1 MGDNIINVSFN
12 ISSEDVQ
19 QFRQFIVNWRSML
32 RAADR
37 PAVMLD
43 ALRLPTQ
50 EDVPTRWMDLELR
63 TANNAITLRMR
74 ADNLFIIGFRNA
86 AGRWFE
92 FTHNNNRGPM
102 IPGSTTIRVH
112 EGYTGNRNTLQ
123 LDEGVQ
129 IRCDFIVEAIDNL
142 ANYDGDTTA
151 SDNQLRNWLLR
162 LVVVFAES
170 IRNNT
175 VLDHVARELP
185 IPGIE
190 TMTQFPWEL
199 IGLIKDWSSLCTLL
213 LQVINDV
220 VQDPDVMVQRFS
232 PYHQYDIH
240 NAFQLASMLGMVL
253 IKNPNRQHGRRPR
266 RSVDD
271 NLDGAVAGITLLEVV
286 EVIVLDIDGE
296 KPGDLYGMITVTDGF
311 GLQII
316 FEREWSN
323 IQSVYPDEQ
332 AKLTGP
338 NRAMSGDDGF
348 AVNFNLMDRD
358 LDLSPDD
365 EVSNGEVVWNPLD
378 ATSDDYDKL
387 HSTVVTGAS
396 GKVELRYAIMT
407 DAAVATVEVVLLQSS
422 ESVPNVYGTVTTTV
436 NLDDDDGTAVTVKL
450 LNRDNT
456 ESVDVERGSAIPLMR
471 NVVAVPLCSEVQ
483 VSLDLWDRNLI
494 FADEHLANGAATF
507 QPLFAGG
514 GESQEVDNGRVKV
527 RVTWS
532 TWFEL

>member
-1 MGDNIINVSFN
+1 MLKIQVIDPLNKD
-12 ISSEDVQ
+12 DVLTATPLNYIEENAVTNDI
-19 QFRQFIVNWRSML
+19 QFYRHGNPLPGIEGFQIVGEPRPGCIL
-32 RAADR
+32 RACGFPTNGTTLCNFQWVRYFEDGTRHSIEGATMYDYMVTADDVGTR
-37 PAVMLD
+37 LAVD
-43 ALRLPTQ
+43 CTP
-50 EDVPTRWMDLELR
+50 MDD
-63 TANNAITLRMR
+63 NGCQVIT
-74 ADNLFIIGFRNA
+74 DKGFK
-86 AGRWFE
+86 F
-92 FTHNNNRGPM
+92 
-102 IPGSTTIRVH
+102 
-112 EGYTGNRNTLQ
+112 
-123 LDEGVQ
+123 GV
-129 IRCDFIVEAIDNL
+129 ISIVEAIDYL
-142 ANYDGDTTA
+142 ASYDGDTTA

-185 IPGIE
+185 VPGIE
-190 TMTQFPWEL
+190 TMTQFPWQL

-232 PYHQYDIH
+232 PYARYNIH

-266 RSVDD
+266 RSVD
-271 NLDGAVAGITLLEVV
+271 NNPDGAVAGITLLEVV

-296 KPGDLYGMITVTDGF
+296 TPGDLYGMITVTDGF
-311 GLQII
+311 GPQII
-316 FEREWSN
+316 FERDWWT
-323 IQSVYPDEQ
+323 IQSVHPGEQ

-338 NRAMSGDDGF
+338 GRA
-348 AVNFNLMDRD
+348 V
-358 LDLSPDD
+358 
-365 EVSNGEVVWNPLD
+365 NGEVVWSPLD
-378 ATSDDYDKL
+378 ATRDDYDKL
-387 HSTVVTGAS
+387 HSTVVTGER

-422 ESVPNVYGTVTTTV
+422 ESSPNVYGTVTTTV

-450 LNRDNT
+450 MDRDNT

-471 NVVAVPLCSEVQ
+471 KAVAVPLSSELQ

-494 FADEHLANGAATF
+494 FADEQIANGAAMF
-507 QPLFAGG
+507 QPLLTG

-527 RVTWS
+527 RVNWS